1 MCGSIIK
8 YIENYGCHPTL
19 LENKIEQPTGV
30 FLSFLATIKVTK
42 CEIESEDISLADGK
56 YTCLGRPRF
65 AQMINIYFTVK

>member
-19 LENKIEQPTGV
+19 LENKNEQPTGV
-30 FLSFLATIKVTK
+30 FLSFLTTIKVTK

-56 YTCLGRPRF
+56 
-65 AQMINIYFTVK
+65 